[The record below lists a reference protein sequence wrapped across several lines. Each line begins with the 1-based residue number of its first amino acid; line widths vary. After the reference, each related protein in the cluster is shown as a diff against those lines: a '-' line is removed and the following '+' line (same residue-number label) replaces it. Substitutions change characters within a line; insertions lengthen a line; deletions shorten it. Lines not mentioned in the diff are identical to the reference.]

1 MFLFF
6 FFFFPT
12 SDNPFN
18 LAPSFLLFCSLFQSL
33 VMFNGVPGL
42 ICCLKSLAVYFL
54 VLFMR
59 VFDRIFAVR
68 FSLVL
73 RKNNLSHFL
82 DI

>member
-1 MFLFF
+1 
-6 FFFFPT
+6 
-12 SDNPFN
+12 
-18 LAPSFLLFCSLFQSL
+18 L
-33 VMFNGVPGL
+33 VMFNGVPDL